1 MDDITRFHACLDCD
15 INSPRNFKCLNL
27 QLVLP
32 LQPSTTEELFIIVNC
47 NNEPVIL
54 TTNN

>member
-1 MDDITRFHACLDCD
+1 MDAITRFYACLDCN
-15 INSPRNFKCLNL
+15 INSLRNFFNL